1 MGNMDDLAELFG
13 RAREEQPKKGSE
25 EKDVKSFEKK
35 GAKVVYGS
43 GVDMDD
49 IPKDAFSVGF
59 GVSQIGDGLFVLNV
73 LYRGEEMP
81 LALFAG
87 ENEAN
92 LFSATLELVINSM
105 KDD

>member
-13 RAREEQPKKGSE
+13 RARGEKPKENEG
-25 EKDVKSFEKK
+25 KDVKSFETRV
-35 GAKVVYGS
+35 AKVVYGS
-43 GVDMDD
+43 RVDMDD

-59 GVSQIGDGLFVLNV
+59 GVSQIGDGLFALNV

-105 KDD
+105 RGD